1 MAKIEKNLNWQ
12 EVDEAASVTGDIKI
26 AYDAYKAAQ
35 KVAVD
40 KRREFEE
47 VFIAEARKKKVI
59 DDAQTLRFGYRFGK
73 LAVAVDAADKPKTA
87 STFKM

>member
-35 KVAVD
+35 K
-40 KRREFEE
+40 
-47 VFIAEARKKKVI
+47 
-59 DDAQTLRFGYRFGK
+59 
-73 LAVAVDAADKPKTA
+73 
-87 STFKM
+87 